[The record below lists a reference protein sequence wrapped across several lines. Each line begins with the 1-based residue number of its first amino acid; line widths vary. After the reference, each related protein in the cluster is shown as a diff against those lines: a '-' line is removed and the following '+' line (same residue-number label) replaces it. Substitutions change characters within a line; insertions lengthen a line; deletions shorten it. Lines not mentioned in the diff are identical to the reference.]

1 VRYAGGLANSAISS
15 SYHDKF
21 ARIQSGEV
29 IMRCGWLF
37 LGLVLLVIGLAS
49 SAIADE
55 PPDAAKPHKAG
66 DVSKG
71 FEEVTHEES
80 NIFKGVLDLGLWT
93 IVIFV
98 VLVFVLRATAWK
110 PMLEGLQKR
119 EDNIHGELDQAQKAN
134 AEAQAMR
141 AEFEKK
147 MNEAQQQVRDL
158 VDQARKDGEQVK
170 ADMVT
175 QATSQI
181 QAEKD
186 RARREIQTEKE
197 QALVELFQRS
207 TQLATL
213 VSAKAIRRQMTID
226 DQHRLVE
233 EALND
238 LGVAAN
244 DRERVL
250 ASIQ

>member
-1 VRYAGGLANSAISS
+1 
-15 SYHDKF
+15 
-21 ARIQSGEV
+21 
-29 IMRCGWLF
+29 MRCSWLL
-37 LGLVLLVIGLAS
+37 LGLIVGLQSLCPWTIA
-49 SAIADE
+49 AVVADE
-55 PPDAAKPHKAG
+55 PAEAAKPHDAKDSTNKEIEHMA
-66 DVSKG
+66 K
-71 FEEVTHEES
+71 EES
-80 NIFKGVLDLGLWT
+80 NIFQGFLDLGLWT
-93 IVIFV
+93 IVVFV

-134 AEAQAMR
+134 ADAQAMR

-147 MNEAQQQVRDL
+147 MNEAKQQVRDL
-158 VDQARKDGEQVK
+158 IDQARKDGEQVK
-170 ADMVT
+170 ADMVS

-181 QAEKD
+181 QAERD
-186 RARREIQTEKE
+186 RARREMQTEKE
-197 QALVELFQRS
+197 QALVELYQRS

-213 VSAKAIRRQMTID
+213 VSAKAIRRQLTID
-226 DQHRLVE
+226 DQHRLVD